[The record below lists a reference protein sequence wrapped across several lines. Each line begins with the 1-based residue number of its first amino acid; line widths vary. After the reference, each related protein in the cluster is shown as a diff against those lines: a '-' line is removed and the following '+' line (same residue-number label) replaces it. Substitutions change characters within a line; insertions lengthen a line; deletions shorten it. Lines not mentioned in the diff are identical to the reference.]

1 MCGCNDL
8 RGGGGEASLR
18 LDTEAVAWVVSPA
31 PRVLTLDA
39 FGLSLQVIFVLRK
52 KNEQV
57 TFLHLFHHSVLPWS
71 WWWGAKF
78 GPGEIGNGWRK
89 GGVGIS

>member
-1 MCGCNDL
+1 MVAVSL
-8 RGGGGEASLR
+8 ESGEASLR
-18 LDTEAVAWVVSPA
+18 SDTELVAQPA
-31 PRVLTLDA
+31 QLLLGLQVLDA
-39 FGLSLQVIFVLRK
+39 VGLSLQVIFVLRK

-78 GPGEIGNGWRK
+78 GPGKMEIVW
-89 GGVGIS
+89 VCIL

>member
-1 MCGCNDL
+1 ML
-8 RGGGGEASLR
+8 A
-18 LDTEAVAWVVSPA
+18 
-31 PRVLTLDA
+31 
-39 FGLSLQVIFVLRK
+39 GLSLQVIFVLRK

-78 GPGEIGNGWRK
+78 GPGKIGNSWRK
-89 GGVGIS
+89 VGVGIS